1 MSDELEILDDDEV
14 PASGAGAKVDWAAVT
29 AAARRN
35 PSKWVRVPVR
45 MESSVVG
52 HINNGRYASVP
63 TSEFQ
68 AISRNNAFDPQTNAR
83 TADIYVKVRA

>member
-14 PASGAGAKVDWAAVT
+14 PASGAGPKVDWHAVT

-35 PSKWVRVPVR
+35 PTKWVRVPVR

-52 HINNGRYASVP
+52 HINNDRYASVP
-63 TSEFQ
+63 AAEFQ
-68 AISRNNAFDPQTNAR
+68 AISRDGRFDETGRR